1 MMSAC
6 HSSLRNWKLQLPNC
20 SKKRDNLNIARPTK
34 GAALAVRAKVFL
46 YAASPLVNGNTEM
59 ADFTN
64 KDGQQLIPQEYDEE
78 KWAKAAAAAKDM
90 IEYSE
95 ASGLYKLYTFEKR
108 PVSTDEAYP
117 TTIEPPIHRYL
128 FP

>member
-1 MMSAC
+1 MSFITSELEIAATE
-6 HSSLRNWKLQLPNC
+6 LFE
-20 SKKRDNLNIARPTK
+20 KRDNLNIARPTK

-64 KDGQQLIPQEYDEE
+64 KDGQQLIPQEYNEE
-78 KWAKAAAAAKDM
+78 KWAKAAASARDM

-95 ASGLYKLYTFEKR
+95 NERTLQTLYFWKT
-108 PVSTDEAYP
+108 PG
-117 TTIEPPIHRYL
+117 
-128 FP
+128 